1 MLKLHE
7 VQPAARPDRSVR
19 YGSIGS
25 FRGCFWGVHDAAV
38 SSHAHADSER
48 PCQTQPIF
56 FMYDVP
62 AQIGITRAV
71 ACKTSGGPQGRYEIG
86 ESMRRHT
93 PGKVRSTAL
102 SDLVCLW
109 SKLRA
114 VPSGAHTRLA
124 QAAEVFAR
132 AAVATDDTR
141 WRRQAL
147 QSLVRELNRQHAALA
162 TRLSRE
168 RHACPYTLAARN
180 QVVQVKRLVRS
191 VLQAQGEG
199 IERSGGSEKGTGWGM
214 EGMSGGAVP
223 SCSPANLPLRVC
235 VDYHMADSVE
245 DPLQCLKQ
253 FSFVAAERLPAT
265 GRTGEL
271 SRGAPQTEGAPTS
284 DVSDALYTLHS
295 LRYVAP
301 FICTASPRQ
310 QPPPSHQT
318 YLSREPPVV
327 SPSLEQS
334 ILQRSALQYESDSPR
349 LLATSDVVG
358 RTALA
363 AVGKGLKAGVS
374 DMCKLKAARSYSD
387 LGASGSG
394 TKVRKIQ
401 ARVSK
406 HAMQEQGVDVRED
419 RPQGETLKV
428 SCFFVATRAPR
439 DSPHVNI
446 TNKRLRNE
454 RARMQEADTNAKTQG
469 LRSRFFVESV
479 NQ

>member
-1 MLKLHE
+1 
-7 VQPAARPDRSVR
+7 VR
-19 YGSIGS
+19 HGSRGS
-25 FRGCFWGVHDAAV
+25 LQGCFWGVHDAAV

-48 PCQTQPIF
+48 SCETQLGCVF
-56 FMYDVP
+56 FTYDVP
-62 AQIGITRAV
+62 AQRPVTARIGITRAV
-71 ACKTSGGPQGRYEIG
+71 ACKPSGGPQGRYEIG
-86 ESMRRHT
+86 DNMRRHT
-93 PGKVRSTAL
+93 PGKDRSTAL

-124 QAAEVFAR
+124 QAAEAFAR

-191 VLQAQGEG
+191 VLRAQGGG
-199 IERSGGSEKGTGWGM
+199 IERSGASEKGTGWGM
-214 EGMSGGAVP
+214 EGMSDGEVTV
-223 SCSPANLPLRVC
+223 NLPLRVC
-235 VDYHMADSVE
+235 VDDHVADSEE

-253 FSFVAAERLPAT
+253 FNFVAAERFHEK
-265 GRTGEL
+265 GRTGVL
-271 SRGAPQTEGAPTS
+271 SRGAPQTEGGAAPMS
-284 DVSDALYTLHS
+284 DDPLYTLHS

-301 FICTASPRQ
+301 LICTASPRQ
-310 QPPPSHQT
+310 QPPPSYQT

-327 SPSLEQS
+327 SQSLHQS
-334 ILQRSALQYESDSPR
+334 ILQRSALQYESESPR
-349 LLATSDVVG
+349 LLATSAVVG

-363 AVGKGLKAGVS
+363 AAEKGLKEGVS
-374 DMCKLKAARSYSD
+374 DMCNLKSARSYSD
-387 LGASGSG
+387 LGVSGSG
-394 TKVRKIQ
+394 TKVRKMQ
-401 ARVSK
+401 VRVSK
-406 HAMQEQGVDVRED
+406 HALQEQGAEVQED

-446 TNKRLRNE
+446 TNKRLWSE
-454 RARMQEADTNAKTQG
+454 RVRTQEVDANAKTQG
-469 LRSRFFVESV
+469 LRSRFFVDSV